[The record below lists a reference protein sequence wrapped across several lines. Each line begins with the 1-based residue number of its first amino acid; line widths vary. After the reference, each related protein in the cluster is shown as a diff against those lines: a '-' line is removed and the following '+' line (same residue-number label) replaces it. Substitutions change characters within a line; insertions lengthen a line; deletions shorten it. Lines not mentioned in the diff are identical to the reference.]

1 MRITR
6 RQLRRIIK
14 EADEYA
20 DIYKKWKE
28 AVYVIM
34 YIKEYVQVY
43 MEDLYNVIHEMAQG
57 AAPDDPLVRLNR
69 PDDYKPIDALT
80 KLTNILTAAVIEMSN
95 MEKKFLTS
103 YLDGD
108 EADGIV
114 GEAEDTARFD
124 FQESV
129 YKPIEE
135 INRFIIQGTPIGMS
149 VLDAVRNY
157 QLQLDNKVGPIQAAL
172 DELMA
177 LMNDDQVLATLDQLD
192 AR

>member
-1 MRITR
+1 MKITR

-14 EADEYA
+14 EADEYQDLRDEA
-20 DIYKKWKE
+20 KE
-28 AVYVIM
+28 AVFSIM
-34 YIKEYVQVY
+34 YLTEYVQVY
-43 MEDLYNVIHEMAQG
+43 MEDLYN
-57 AAPDDPLVRLNR
+57 AAYVYDRL
-69 PDDYKPIDALT
+69 PYEPIISPIKTLT
-80 KLTNILTAAVIEMSN
+80 KLTKILTAAVIEMSN

-103 YLDGD
+103 YLNSD

-149 VLDAVRNY
+149 VLDAIRNH

-177 LMNDDQVLATLDQLD
+177 LMNDDQALAILDQLD

>member
-1 MRITR
+1 MKITR

-20 DIYKKWKE
+20 AIRDKAKE
-28 AVYVIM
+28 AVFSIM
-34 YIKEYVQVY
+34 YLTEYVQVY
-43 MEDLYNVIHEMAQG
+43 MEDLYNAIYDTL
-57 AAPDDPLVRLNR
+57 AATSTE
-69 PDDYKPIDALT
+69 PIISPIKTLT

-95 MEKKFLTS
+95 MEKKFITS

-114 GEAEDTARFD
+114 GEAEDAAQFD
-124 FQESV
+124 FRESV

-135 INRFIIQGTPIGMS
+135 INRFITQGTPIGMS

-192 AR
+192 AGVIK

>member
-1 MRITR
+1 
-6 RQLRRIIK
+6 
-14 EADEYA
+14 
-20 DIYKKWKE
+20 
-28 AVYVIM
+28 
-34 YIKEYVQVY
+34 
-43 MEDLYNVIHEMAQG
+43 
-57 AAPDDPLVRLNR
+57 
-69 PDDYKPIDALT
+69 
-80 KLTNILTAAVIEMSN
+80 MSN

-103 YLDGD
+103 YLNGD

-114 GEAEDTARFD
+114 GEAENTAKFD

-135 INRFIIQGTPIGMS
+135 INRFITQGTPIGMS

-157 QLQLDNKVGPIQAAL
+157 QLQLDNKARPIQAAL

>member
-1 MRITR
+1 MGVWVGWSPDGVCVGSNKRIKT
-6 RQLRRIIK
+6 LK
-14 EADEYA
+14 
-20 DIYKKWKE
+20 
-28 AVYVIM
+28 
-34 YIKEYVQVY
+34 
-43 MEDLYNVIHEMAQG
+43 
-57 AAPDDPLVRLNR
+57 
-69 PDDYKPIDALT
+69 
-80 KLTNILTAAVIEMSN
+80 KLTNILTATVIEMSN
-95 MEKKFLTS
+95 MEKKFITS

-114 GEAEDTARFD
+114 GEAEEAARFD

-157 QLQLDNKVGPIQAAL
+157 QLQLDNKAGPIQAAL

>member
-1 MRITR
+1 MKITR

-20 DIYKKWKE
+20 AIRDEAKE
-28 AVYVIM
+28 AVFAIM
-34 YIKEYVQVY
+34 YLTEYVQVY
-43 MEDLYNVIHEMAQG
+43 MEDLYNAIYDTIAVNMVQK
-57 AAPDDPLVRLNR
+57 APIIS
-69 PDDYKPIDALT
+69 PIKTLT
-80 KLTNILTAAVIEMSN
+80 KLTNILTAVVIEMSN
-95 MEKKFLTS
+95 MEKEFPALMS
-103 YLDGD
+103 SD

-135 INRFIIQGTPIGMS
+135 INRFITQGTPIGMS

-157 QLQLDNKVGPIQAAL
+157 QLQLDNKVGPIQATL

-192 AR
+192 AG

>member
-14 EADEYA
+14 EADEYQDLRDEA
-20 DIYKKWKE
+20 KE
-28 AVYVIM
+28 AVFAIM
-34 YIKEYVQVY
+34 YLTEYVQVY
-43 MEDLYNVIHEMAQG
+43 MEDLYNAIYDTIAVNMVQK
-57 AAPDDPLVRLNR
+57 APIIS
-69 PDDYKPIDALT
+69 PIKTLT

-95 MEKKFLTS
+95 MEKKFPALMS
-103 YLDGD
+103 GD

-114 GEAEDTARFD
+114 GEAEDAAQFD
-124 FQESV
+124 FRESV

-135 INRFIIQGTPIGMS
+135 INRFITQGTPIGMS

-157 QLQLDNKVGPIQAAL
+157 QLQLDNKARPIQAAL